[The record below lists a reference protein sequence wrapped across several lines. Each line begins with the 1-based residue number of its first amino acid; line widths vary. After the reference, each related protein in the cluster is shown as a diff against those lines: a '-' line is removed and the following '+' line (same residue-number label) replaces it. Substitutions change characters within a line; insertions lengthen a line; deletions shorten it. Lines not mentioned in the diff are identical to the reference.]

1 MRFLS
6 IEGLCNLSLTEFS
19 REAVRKHQDTVLNT
33 LKVREGRERE
43 KDSFNNINLYLYV
56 PAILLAS
63 RVRLY
68 PLLIIPYI
76 FNCMS

>member
-43 KDSFNNINLYLYV
+43 GEKDSFNNISLY
-56 PAILLAS
+56 
-63 RVRLY
+63 
-68 PLLIIPYI
+68 
-76 FNCMS
+76 